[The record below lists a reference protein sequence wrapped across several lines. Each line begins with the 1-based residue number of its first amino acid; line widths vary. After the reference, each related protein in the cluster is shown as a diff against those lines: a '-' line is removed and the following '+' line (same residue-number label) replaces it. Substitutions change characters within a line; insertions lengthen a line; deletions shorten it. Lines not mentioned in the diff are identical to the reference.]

1 VVKFASVVVRNVPSA
16 RFALVCVA
24 FGLGCAPVAGPVVV
38 EALVPDPAARGG
50 SRLDD
55 VTLETVTD
63 LGAGKGELFDVRGG
77 LKVNVTDLN
86 AIAADDFDEM
96 IERVR
101 GDNGADV
108 NARMS
113 FDGTRYVADDY
124 ETLFYFSMFANF
136 ESAFARARAF
146 GDASDATQRKAVVG
160 LFASVQYS
168 EFFPVTLLSTDNAA
182 YAPPV
187 DGWLALRTAFQ
198 DGVPFAMHRGVISHE
213 FGHRLFFQNV
223 FRSVDGGFEVWRNDS
238 TKTELNEDEL
248 REQMLLK
255 GVDEGLAD
263 VFSMSALVDKDS
275 INRAF
280 TDAGETF
287 ASEALRRDVE
297 GEFATAA
304 TYDNL
309 KDLTL
314 DASLLESCGL
324 TGTDFRSNFNF
335 YCVGTVLAAALWE
348 ASGKDAD
355 VLAAEMEPAIVR
367 ALPRVGEQMVNGV
380 AFDVDL
386 FLEPLAQ
393 ELPPGARR
401 DGLCEAAGRRFAS
414 LVDAGRIPSC
424 F

>member
-1 VVKFASVVVRNVPSA
+1 MVSRAVVVV
-16 RFALVCVA
+16 VVA
-24 FGLGCAPVAGPVVV
+24 TIVAGCAPIGGPVIV
-38 EALVPDPAARGG
+38 EALVPDPGERGG
-50 SRLDD
+50 ARLDD
-55 VTLETVTD
+55 VTLNSVTD
-63 LGAGKGELFDVRGG
+63 LGAGRGELFDVRGG
-77 LKVNVTDLN
+77 LKVNVTDLE
-86 AIAADDFDEM
+86 AISEDSFDEM

-108 NARMS
+108 NARMG

-136 ESAFARARAF
+136 ESAFSRAREF
-146 GDASDATQRKAVVG
+146 GDDSDATNRKAVVG

-198 DGVPFAMHRGVISHE
+198 DGVPFAMHRGVIAHE

-223 FRSVDGGFEVWRNDS
+223 FRAVDGGFEVWRSDS
-238 TKTELNEDEL
+238 TQTSLGEDAL

-263 VFSMSALVDKDS
+263 VFAMSALIDKDA

-280 TDAGETF
+280 ADAGDTF
-287 ASEALRRDVE
+287 APEALRRDVE
-297 GEFATAA
+297 GDFAAAA

-314 DASLLESCGL
+314 DASLLQSCGL
-324 TGTDFRSNFNF
+324 VSADFRGSFNF
-335 YCVGTVLAAALWE
+335 YCVGTVLAAALWA
-348 ASGKDAD
+348 ASDEDGD
-355 VLAAEMEPAIVR
+355 VLATELEPAVIR
-367 ALPRVGEQMVNGV
+367 ALPRVGEQLVNGLD
-380 AFDVDL
+380 FDVDL

-393 ELPPGARR
+393 ELPPGVRR
-401 DGLCEAAGRRFAS
+401 DALCEAARARFTS
-414 LVDAGRIPSC
+414 LVDEGRIPSC
-424 F
+424 L